1 MFWVSRVSGRC
12 FRQIRWCCCGV
23 LLLWC
28 FTNSAQSAPAD
39 PRHSA
44 ERKNMELWTAALPM
58 QFEANAGQT
67 ASEVK
72 FLARGPGYQV
82 FLTPTQAVLSLET
95 SRASKADKLAA
106 RRGERQP
113 TETSAQRAD
122 LRMSLIGAN
131 LQPQIEGV
139 ERLPGIANYFIGND
153 PKQWHTE
160 IPTFNKVK
168 YAQVYPGIDLVYYG
182 NQRQLEYDFIAGP
195 GASPGRIS
203 FNLDGADRL
212 EVDKQGNLLAHV
224 GKSTV
229 QWHKPFAYQEL
240 NGARQEVPAKF
251 VLKNGR

>member
-82 FLTPTQAVLSLET
+82 FLTSTQAVISLVT
-95 SRASKADKLAA
+95 GTVSKAEKLAA
-106 RRGERQP
+106 LRGEHQAVEAA
-113 TETSAQRAD
+113 TQRA
-122 LRMSLIGAN
+122 
-131 LQPQIEGV
+131 
-139 ERLPGIANYFIGND
+139 
-153 PKQWHTE
+153 
-160 IPTFNKVK
+160 
-168 YAQVYPGIDLVYYG
+168 
-182 NQRQLEYDFIAGP
+182 
-195 GASPGRIS
+195 
-203 FNLDGADRL
+203 
-212 EVDKQGNLLAHV
+212 
-224 GKSTV
+224 
-229 QWHKPFAYQEL
+229 
-240 NGARQEVPAKF
+240 
-251 VLKNGR
+251 